1 MRITK
6 TLVRAERSS
15 VDRAGCCRKL
25 GSLMAAFD
33 LLLTVTLVSSC
44 LPAWSKKV
52 NGLEPIAPLITV
64 ANATN
69 VSTLQPEL

>member
-1 MRITK
+1 
-6 TLVRAERSS
+6 
-15 VDRAGCCRKL
+15 
-25 GSLMAAFD
+25 MAAFD